1 MCFLCLFP
9 STEIINGDKID
20 VQVKD
25 IGVLF
30 QDILIGWAVIIIPCN
45 PLCFIGIEI
54 IQIFLCHIPG
64 ASFVYDFI
72 DYCYRRLCK
81 DADAW
86 CYDLV
91 VVRIIFYGKI
101 GFIFPGDQYIT
112 LSVFHE
118 RGRCASGSGVQD
130 KYVFVKVSDE
140 FFNFVL
146 VSVIFIFCIGPAAR

>member
-1 MCFLCLFP
+1 MSSQTHRSIP
-9 STEIINGDKID
+9 SEYPGLTD
-20 VQVKD
+20 
-25 IGVLF
+25 
-30 QDILIGWAVIIIPCN
+30 VIIITGD

-54 IQIFLCHIPG
+54 IQIFLCHISG

-72 DYCYRRLCK
+72 DYCYRWLCK
-81 DADAW
+81 DANAW

-91 VVRIIFYGKI
+91 VVRIILYGKI

-130 KYVFVKVSDE
+130 KYVFVKISDE
-140 FFNFVL
+140 FFNFIL